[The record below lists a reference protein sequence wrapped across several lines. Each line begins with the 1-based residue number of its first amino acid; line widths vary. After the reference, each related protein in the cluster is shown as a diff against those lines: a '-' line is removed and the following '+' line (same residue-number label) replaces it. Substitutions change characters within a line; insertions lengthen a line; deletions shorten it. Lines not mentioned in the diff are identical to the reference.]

1 MLQVQYDLVYA
12 ALRTLFLSALPV
24 IVAVSL
30 AGTLIAA
37 LQSATAI
44 NDPAVGYAARLLA
57 LLVALYLAVPPS
69 VDAIVS
75 LAQLAFR

>member
-1 MLQVQYDLVYA
+1 MPQAQYDLVYA

-24 IVAVSL
+24 VVAVSL
-30 AGTLIAA
+30 AGTLAAA

-44 NDPAVGYAARLLA
+44 HDPALGYAARLLA
-57 LLVALYLAVPPS
+57 LLVVLYLVLPS
-69 VDAIVS
+69 SIDALVS